1 MKMYDRGVYNCRAE
15 NRLGTSEFATYLTV
29 EEAPL
34 PVAISTPPNDAIA
47 PKGATIQMACRAE
60 GSPEPKI
67 SWKKDGEAINMD
79 LRRHR
84 LSPGFLCQNNF
95 L

>member
-1 MKMYDRGVYNCRAE
+1 MYDRGVYNCRAE
-15 NRLGTSEFATYLTV
+15 NRLGISEVATYLTV

-84 LSPGFLCQNNF
+84 LSPGLFLSF
-95 L
+95 WGL